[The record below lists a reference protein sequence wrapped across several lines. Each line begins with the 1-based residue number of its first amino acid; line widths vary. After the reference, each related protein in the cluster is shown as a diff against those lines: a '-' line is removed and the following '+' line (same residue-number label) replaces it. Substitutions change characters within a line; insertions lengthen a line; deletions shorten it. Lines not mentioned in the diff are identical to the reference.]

1 MFFRFSKNYALWD
14 TIFIIAIAG
23 YTLFGLWGVSLLSC
37 DGLKISS
44 DLCCYVQNMAGELRR
59 ELFSLDPLLAVPTT
73 ANSIISLESTLA
85 SLLQPGDDIVQG
97 MLRAGAV
104 GVFFHYIACYYLG
117 RRLFD
122 TPLIAALFALLT
134 GVTVWVSFG
143 TYWALARVT

>member
-97 MLRAGAV
+97 RCCGLALWGCFSTTLPVIISDAA
-104 GVFFHYIACYYLG
+104 FLT
-117 RRLFD
+117 RR
-122 TPLIAALFALLT
+122 
-134 GVTVWVSFG
+134 
-143 TYWALARVT
+143 

>member
-1 MFFRFSKNYALWD
+1 MSFKYSKNYALWD

-44 DLCCYVQNMAGELRR
+44 DLCCYVQNMAGELHR
-59 ELFSLDPLLAVPTT
+59 ELFSLDPLLPVQTT
-73 ANSIISLESTLA
+73 ANSIISLESTFA

-104 GVFFHYIACYYLG
+104 GVFSTTLPVIIWDAVFLT
-117 RRLFD
+117 RR
-122 TPLIAALFALLT
+122 
-134 GVTVWVSFG
+134 
-143 TYWALARVT
+143 